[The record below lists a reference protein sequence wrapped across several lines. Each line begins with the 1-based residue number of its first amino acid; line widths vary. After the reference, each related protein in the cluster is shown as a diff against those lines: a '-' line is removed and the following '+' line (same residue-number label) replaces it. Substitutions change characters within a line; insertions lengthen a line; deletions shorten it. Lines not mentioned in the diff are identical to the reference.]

1 MASVQIFG
9 HVLQAVVEDSEV
21 TVPVSAPTTVK
32 QLVEHHP
39 AQLGGLLPYLA
50 KREVL
55 ITINK
60 KIGSEDSPVCDGDVV
75 KLSFQSRVSY
85 DGNRDIPT

>member
-1 MASVQIFG
+1 MVSVQVFG
-9 HVLQAVVEDSEV
+9 QVLQTVVEESEME
-21 TVPVSAPTTVK
+21 VPVMAPTTVK
-32 QLVEHHP
+32 QLVEQHP
-39 AQLGGLLPYLA
+39 AQFEGLLPYLA
-50 KREVL
+50 SREIL

-60 KIGSEDSPVCDGDVV
+60 KIGSEDSPICDGDLV